1 MGMCAQVRHTQRPY
15 ATPLHTNK
23 YTTARRERPQP
34 SDPVQISAPPKNIGQ
49 SPGPEVER
57 LRPLKCLPPEHSMQY
72 ASPCPPPP
80 CIATALH
87 GCLNPEAEQLL
98 AVPRLPRC
106 LGPPG
111 SLEPWSRTAPLL
123 SSTSPP
129 SSTQPLVSST
139 LVSSA
144 LAMHTAPRS
153 MQSPRPHW
161 VVTGS
166 LSHAAYPQFSPPF
179 CHPPYLAPHLLC
191 PSSDP
196 PPPLRSSLTA
206 RPSQALS
213 MRWP

>member
-129 SSTQPLVSST
+129 SSTQPLVNPAPR
-139 LVSSA
+139 LVS
-144 LAMHTAPRS
+144 PRNA
-153 MQSPRPHW
+153 H
-161 VVTGS
+161 
-166 LSHAAYPQFSPPF
+166 SPPQ
-179 CHPPYLAPHLLC
+179 HAVSPPPLGGHGEPVPCCISPVLSPVLSPPLPCAPPPLPQLG
-191 PSSDP
+191 P